1 LGSTNTDSFPS
12 ISGFIML
19 MITTWRMHSLY
30 VCELFFSTKF
40 GSDAYGQSNV
50 SCAGNFSA

>member
-12 ISGFIML
+12 IPGFIML

-30 VCELFFSTKF
+30 VRELFFFQQNLVQMTI
-40 GSDAYGQSNV
+40 
-50 SCAGNFSA
+50 